1 MRRNCSACNLCI
13 SNLSRV
19 VLYSKSISRQSNVT
33 SHAPI
38 RSWQCRGRND
48 LMDILSAHRRKEGKK
63 DTKTKSAADAKPIHV
78 QGAVAL
84 GDSCWNCGK
93 QGNLRTCAACTKV
106 KFLSYPHI
114 STFWLRLKIKALF
127 KIS

>member
-1 MRRNCSACNLCI
+1 M
-13 SNLSRV
+13 
-19 VLYSKSISRQSNVT
+19 SRQSYVT

-38 RSWQCRGRND
+38 RSWQCRGHND
-48 LMDILSAHRRKEGKK
+48 LMDILSAHRRKEGKR
-63 DTKTKSAADAKPIHV
+63 DTRTKSAADAKPIHV

-106 KFLSYPHI
+106 
-114 STFWLRLKIKALF
+114 
-127 KIS
+127 